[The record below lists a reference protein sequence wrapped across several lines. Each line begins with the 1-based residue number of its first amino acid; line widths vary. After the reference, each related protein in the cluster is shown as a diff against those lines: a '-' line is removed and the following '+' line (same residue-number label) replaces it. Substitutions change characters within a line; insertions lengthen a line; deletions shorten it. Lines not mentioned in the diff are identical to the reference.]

1 MGSHNSTS
9 ILKSTFNTR
18 YVPTG
23 DKRYLRSD
31 CPSELTDEEVKWLK
45 DNNYI
50 TVVDFRNPEECE
62 LKPCRLE
69 HEEGFTYLH
78 MPFTG
83 EWYVPNP
90 PTLEQIIKSYEE
102 MVNDNTFKIVDT
114 IMNAPTRVLYFC
126 AAGKDRTGI
135 VSAIILYRLG
145 FDEETIIKD
154 YMESRNNSLAY
165 VKAYMEKYHP
175 NEDIKPVLSDER
187 YLKAALKLVKQRE
200 HKK

>member
-1 MGSHNSTS
+1 MGTHNSTS
-9 ILKSTFNTR
+9 IFESTFNTR

-31 CPSELTDEEVKWLK
+31 CPSQLTDEEVKWLK
-45 DNNYI
+45 DHNYV

-62 LKPCRLE
+62 SKPCRLE
-69 HEEGFTYLH
+69 KEKGFKYLH

-90 PTLEQIIKSYEE
+90 PQLEQIIKSYEE

-114 IMNAPTRVLYFC
+114 IMSAPTNVLYFC
-126 AAGKDRTGI
+126 AAGKDRTGVI
-135 VSAIILYRLG
+135 SAIILYRLG
-145 FDEETIIKD
+145 FDEDTIIKD

-175 NEDIKPVLSDER
+175 EEELKPVLSDER
-187 YLKAALKLVKQRE
+187 YIKAALELVKRR
-200 HKK
+200 

>member
-9 ILKSTFNTR
+9 ILESTFNTR
-18 YVPTG
+18 YLPTG

-31 CPSELTDEEVKWLK
+31 CPSQLTDEEVKWLK
-45 DNNYI
+45 DHNYV
-50 TVVDFRNPEECE
+50 TVVDFRNPEEYE
-62 LKPCRLE
+62 VKPCRLE
-69 HEEGFTYLH
+69 QEEGFKYLH

-90 PTLEQIIKSYEE
+90 PQLEQIIKSYEE

-114 IMNAPTRVLYFC
+114 IMNAPTNVLYFC
-126 AAGKDRTGI
+126 AAGKDRTGV
-135 VSAIILYRLG
+135 VSAIILHRLG

-154 YMESRNNSLAY
+154 YMESKNNSIAY

-175 NEDIKPVLSDER
+175 EEELKPVLSDER
-187 YLKAALKLVKQRE
+187 YIKAALALVK
-200 HKK
+200 